1 MCIFYKETQITL
13 VRIHNTVFF
22 RNKIL
27 VSVCSSCSVFLPAR
41 VNAENPKAQLT
52 GAPTPVHHPY
62 LFVSPQKERCQL
74 EVSYDITVFLVLLFS
89 HSVVSD
95 CLQPHGLQPS
105 RLLCPQGSP
114 GKNTGGGCH
123 SSLQDQGSNLCLLH
137 WLADSLPLS
146 HLGSPVKLAD
156 SS

>member
-74 EVSYDITVFLVLLFS
+74 EVSYDITVLLLLFS